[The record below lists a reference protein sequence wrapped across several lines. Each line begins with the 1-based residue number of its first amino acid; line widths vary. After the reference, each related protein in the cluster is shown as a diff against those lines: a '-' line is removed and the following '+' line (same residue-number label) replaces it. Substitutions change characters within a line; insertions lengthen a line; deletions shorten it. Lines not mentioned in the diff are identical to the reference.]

1 MRQKNMKSRCEKRA
15 FEKCKQVCKTY
26 DAVQTAYA
34 EKLQNNPDVVSFRCN
49 VWLEGLEAGEYTSD
63 FVAVKQ
69 DGNLMVR
76 ECVWR
81 KNIQRPR
88 TLKLLD
94 ASRDYWRA
102 RGVEDWGI
110 VIDAEKK

>member
-1 MRQKNMKSRCEKRA
+1 MKNRKIKDRCEKRS
-15 FEKCKQVCKTY
+15 FNKCEGVCKTY
-26 DAVQTAYA
+26 DQIQSKYA
-34 EKLQNNPDVVSFRCN
+34 EILQVNPNIKSFQTN
-49 VWLEGLEAGEYTSD
+49 VYLQGQEVGEYTSD

-69 DGNLMVR
+69 NGELMVR